1 MYDCARRL
9 MSAVRSAE
17 EQPDQ
22 VQHRPSFSLI
32 VFAMLVRG
40 TMLSDTAS
48 RINFELKCESH
59 LLWIRLI
66 ARLWCSCNRSLSSH
80 PLDESEPFTV
90 YQLKTTFLVASVKLY
105 HKSRA

>member
-9 MSAVRSAE
+9 MSAVRSTE
-17 EQPDQ
+17 ERPDR
-22 VQHRPSFSLI
+22 VWHRPSFSLI

-48 RINFELKCESH
+48 HINFELKHESCP
-59 LLWIRLI
+59 LWIHLI
-66 ARLWCSCNRSLSSH
+66 ARLWCSCNRSLSFCPS
-80 PLDESEPFTV
+80 DESEPFTV
-90 YQLKTTFLVASVKLY
+90 YQSKTAFLVASIKLY